1 MSRMAEQR
9 GQMKERILDVALELF
24 TEQGYDKTSLR
35 EIADRLGVTKAAL
48 YYHFPSKGDIFLE
61 LHLRLHEIGRRL
73 ISEVE
78 RVPDEEIVAAWPKLL
93 DRFIDELLANR
104 ELFLLHQRNHA
115 ALEQIADSPRH
126 QAENDEMEERLR
138 HVLQNRTIPL
148 ADRVRI
154 ASSIGAV
161 LMPLMAGD
169 ALFAGEDPDEIAKLV
184 RGIARE
190 LAAAK

>member
-1 MSRMAEQR
+1 MSEPR
-9 GQMKERILDVALELF
+9 GQLRERILDVALELF

-78 RVPDEEIVAAWPKLL
+78 RVPDEEIVAAWPQLV

-115 ALEQIADSPRH
+115 ALEQIADTPRH

-138 HVLQNRTIPL
+138 HVLQNRAIPL

-169 ALFAGEDPDEIAKLV
+169 ALFAGEDPDEVAALV
-184 RGIARE
+184 RGIARD
-190 LAAAK
+190 LATR